1 VRCDGNFSGGPLLLF
16 GKSRAGTYNN
26 DIVQDGDDL
35 GQILFTAADGLDLN
49 TTGGTIAAKV
59 DGTPA
64 QNSMP
69 TSLIFKTSGFAE
81 RLRIGPLGQIGLSG
95 ANYGTNG
102 QVLTSKGPSTA
113 PHWTSAG
120 GLSEVDQWYYTADT
134 TCTPASLITQWPYA
148 SRAGAANGNF
158 AVKGTGMTLTG
169 NQFWSFPS
177 TGYWQLTYNLLA
189 SGIPG
194 GNALNC
200 GWQMTTNNS
209 SYVPHIQQSIEISS
223 NIIYQISSTNM
234 IRITDT
240 DNDKVRF
247 FVYCAGNNFGGGGT
261 YQVRGGDQSSNAAD
275 PGYSA
280 SGWSFVKLCDI

>member
-1 VRCDGNFSGGPLLLF
+1 MVGTGNTQPGNTPGGFGGRVQVQGTTSGESAISLRLDNTIAYGPILLF
-16 GKSRAGTYNN
+16 GKSRGGTYNS
-26 DIVQDGDDL
+26 DIVQDGDEI
-35 GQILFTAADGLDLN
+35 GQILMTAADGLDMN
-49 TTGGTIAAKV
+49 TTPVTITGKV

-64 QNSMP
+64 QNSIP
-69 TSLIFKTSGFAE
+69 ASLIFKTSGQSE

-113 PHWTSAG
+113 PHWTSASG
-120 GLSEVDQWYYTADT
+120 VNEVDQWYYTSDT
-134 TCTPASLITQWPYA
+134 TCTPTSVIVQWPYA

-177 TGYWQLTYNLLA
+177 TGYWQLTYNLLT

-194 GNALNC
+194 GNALQC
-200 GWQMTTNNS
+200 GWQMTTNNAT
-209 SYVPHIQQSIEISS
+209 YVPHIQKSIEIAGNVIHQMSG
-223 NIIYQISSTNM
+223 TNM

-240 DNDKVRF
+240 DNENKNMI
-247 FVYCAGNNFGGGGT
+247 A
-261 YQVRGGDQSSNAAD
+261 
-275 PGYSA
+275 
-280 SGWSFVKLCDI
+280 I